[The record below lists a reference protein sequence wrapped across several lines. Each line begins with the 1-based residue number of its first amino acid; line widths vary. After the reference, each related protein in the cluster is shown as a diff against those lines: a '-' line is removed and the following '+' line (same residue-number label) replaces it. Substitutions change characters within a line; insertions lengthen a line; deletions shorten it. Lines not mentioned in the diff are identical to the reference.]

1 MEERN
6 ITAEQCRMF
15 YLDGEKMKTNTWL
28 CVFRLPLRRE
38 NATKLALLA
47 EVMKEGTKAFPSN
60 LHLNRRAEELYDA
73 VWDVSVVKKG
83 GEALLSVTLD
93 VLKHIDGREALDFLR
108 GLIREPLFLSEKFP
122 EDALDR
128 CKRRLRHRLRAMKD
142 DPAAYAR
149 KRCLEETA
157 KGEGAG
163 ISADGYEEDLAGI
176 RLEDLREFYRELLCH
191 GRVYLLF
198 CGDKEGRRLLKEW
211 KEKLNLR
218 NKGLWQS
225 SFSRPLKERPS
236 CFRENTAA
244 KQARLVMAFVSE
256 ISPCKGLY
264 SALQV
269 WNEVFGGSGN
279 SLLFGRIREEMGLCY
294 EIRSYLYPMTG
305 MLFVEVGANG
315 EDIPKITKEI
325 CKIWDNVEEN
335 WIDEKKIEASVES
348 LRRKYASAQYDAG
361 RLLDITVEQVL
372 TGRERCLFQIMSD
385 LAAVEQADIK
395 RVLACTRLKNCFILS
410 DKEVDCH
417 AVYR

>member
-6 ITAEQCRMF
+6 MAAEQCRMF

-28 CVFRLPLRRE
+28 CVFRVPLQRE
-38 NATKLALLA
+38 NATKLALVA
-47 EVMKEGTKAFPSN
+47 EVIKEGTKEFPSN

-83 GEALLSVTLD
+83 GDALLSFTLD

-108 GLIREPLFLSEKFP
+108 ELIREPLFLSEEFT

-128 CKRRLRHRLRAMKD
+128 CKRRLRHRLGAMKD

-157 KGEGAG
+157 KGEGVG

-176 RLEDLREFYRELLCH
+176 RLENLREFYQDLLYHC
-191 GRVYLLF
+191 RVYLLF

-218 NKGLWQS
+218 NKGLWQT
-225 SFSRPLKERPS
+225 SFSRSMEERPS

-305 MLFVEVGANG
+305 ILFVEVGARG
-315 EDIPKITKEI
+315 EDIPKISKEV
-325 CKIWDNVEEN
+325 CRIWDDMEEN
-335 WIDEKKIEASVES
+335 GIDEKKIEVAVES
-348 LRRKYASAQYDAG
+348 LRRKCASAQYDAG

-385 LAAVEQADIK
+385 LAAVEQVDIK
-395 RVLACTRLKNCFILS
+395 RVMARTRLKNCFILS